1 MKWKIIGII
10 INLIVT
16 STSIACEQPVQY
28 LTKGEVTPCT
38 GYLFS
43 QEKELE
49 VRVAVEENK
58 QLYMITETQDQLI
71 QNLEKQNNLLETK
84 DRLNDLEKFA
94 YFIGGAL
101 ITALIARNVDR

>member
-1 MKWKIIGII
+1 MKWKITGII
-10 INLIVT
+10 ISLIA
-16 STSIACEQPVQY
+16 STSIACDQPVTY
-28 LTKGEVTPCT
+28 LTEGETAPCT

-71 QNLEKQNNLLETK
+71 KNLEKQNSLLETK

-94 YFIGGAL
+94 YFIGGAI
-101 ITALIARNVDR
+101 ITALIASGVD